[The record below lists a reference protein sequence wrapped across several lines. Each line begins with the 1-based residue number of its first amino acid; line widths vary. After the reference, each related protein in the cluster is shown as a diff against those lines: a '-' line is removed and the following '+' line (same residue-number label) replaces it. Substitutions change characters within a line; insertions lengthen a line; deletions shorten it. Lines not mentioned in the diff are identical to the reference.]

1 MLSQLPTA
9 ERRLVRVICAYR
21 RAREIWRHLW
31 PILAMLAVSGAFW
44 AWGAWLADGITGVS
58 VHQQH
63 NEIAKRAADVVR
75 FGRGGR

>member
-44 AWGAWLADGITGVS
+44 AWGAWLAEGM
-58 VHQQH
+58 
-63 NEIAKRAADVVR
+63 AR
-75 FGRGGR
+75 